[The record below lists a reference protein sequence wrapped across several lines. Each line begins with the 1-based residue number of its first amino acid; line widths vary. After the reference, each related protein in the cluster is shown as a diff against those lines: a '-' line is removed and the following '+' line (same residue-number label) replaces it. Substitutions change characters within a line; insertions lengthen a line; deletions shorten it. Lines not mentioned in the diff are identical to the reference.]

1 VAGPE
6 AGAVLMI
13 SSLSSSVRELM
24 STHVVPISTD
34 ATLMEA
40 AHEMRVTGVGG
51 LPVEDP
57 EGNIVGIVTER
68 DIIVRALAEGHDARA
83 GRVREVATIEPVTC
97 APEDPVAAALTLMR
111 KHEVQHLPVVED
123 DRLVGVISL
132 ADIVF
137 QRPDDERGSVDVQ
150 PD

>member
-1 VAGPE
+1 
-6 AGAVLMI
+6 
-13 SSLSSSVRELM
+13 M
-24 STHVVPISTD
+24 SAEVVPISTD

-40 AHEMRVTGVGG
+40 AHAMRVSGVGG

-57 EGNIVGIVTER
+57 DGNIMGIVTER
-68 DIIVRALAEGHDARA
+68 DIIVRALAEGRDARA

-97 APEDPVAAALTLMR
+97 APEDQVAAAVALMR
-111 KHEVQHLPVVED
+111 EHEVQHLPVIED

-137 QRPDDERGSVDVQ
+137 QRPDDERGSVDVG
-150 PD
+150 PDHGRRG